1 MLGRCQVGSAEFQ
14 QGEPGSNVATRRK
27 PSDNLAVA
35 CPRTVKM
42 NTPKVARAH
51 FRPCANAGATT
62 RGRTKARKRADTGD
76 RAWLLVGWGRELG
89 GKVLALIDLLLGSAA
104 RNLKTPHTRTKA
116 SAWGEGRSKLG
127 LGTLRAETAPI
138 KQMRRPFLGTFF
150 SGDTTA
156 GIERPRG
163 ALGVAGGAG

>member
-1 MLGRCQVGSAEFQ
+1 MPENSKDEYAGGGKGALLPMHKRWRHHAAE
-14 QGEPGSNVATRRK
+14 QG
-27 PSDNLAVA
+27 
-35 CPRTVKM
+35 
-42 NTPKVARAH
+42 PKRD
-51 FRPCANAGATT
+51 PE
-62 RGRTKARKRADTGD
+62 TGD
-76 RAWLLVGWGRELG
+76 RARLLLGWGRELG
-89 GKVLALIDLLLGSAA
+89 GKVLALIDLLLGSAT

-138 KQMRRPFLGTFF
+138 KQMRRPFLGTLT

-163 ALGVAGGAG
+163 ALGVAGGGQVEPWPK

>member
-35 CPRTVKM
+35 CPRTVRM

-51 FRPCANAGATT
+51 FRPCTNAGATT
-62 RGRTKARKRADTGD
+62 RQNQGQKESRYGRPCLAPGGLGAGAWRESSRSHRFVARKRRQKPKNTSYTHQG
-76 RAWLLVGWGRELG
+76 V
-89 GKVLALIDLLLGSAA
+89 SM
-104 RNLKTPHTRTKA
+104 
-116 SAWGEGRSKLG
+116 GEGRSKLG
-127 LGTLRAETAPI
+127 PRTLRAETAPI
-138 KQMRRPFLGTFF
+138 KQTQRPFLGTLT

-163 ALGVAGGAG
+163 ALRVAGGSG

>member
-1 MLGRCQVGSAEFQ
+1 M
-14 QGEPGSNVATRRK
+14 
-27 PSDNLAVA
+27 
-35 CPRTVKM
+35 
-42 NTPKVARAH
+42 
-51 FRPCANAGATT
+51 
-62 RGRTKARKRADTGD
+62 
-76 RAWLLVGWGRELG
+76 GWGRELG

-104 RNLKTPHTRTKA
+104 RSLKIPHTRTKA

-138 KQMRRPFLGTFF
+138 KQTRRPFLGTLT

-163 ALGVAGGAG
+163 ALGVAGGGRLSHGQSEKVSRTISPPNLLGHLKKSSHFFARSVPQEKRQKSGLTDKKVDQRTKKWT

>member
-1 MLGRCQVGSAEFQ
+1 MA
-14 QGEPGSNVATRRK
+14 P
-27 PSDNLAVA
+27 P
-35 CPRTVKM
+35 
-42 NTPKVARAH
+42 
-51 FRPCANAGATT
+51 
-62 RGRTKARKRADTGD
+62 RGRTKAKKRARDGD
-76 RAWLLVGWGRELG
+76 RARLLLGWGRELG

-127 LGTLRAETAPI
+127 PRTLRAETAPI
-138 KQMRRPFLGTFF
+138 KQTQRPFLGTLT

-163 ALGVAGGAG
+163 ALRVAGGSG